1 MDLTTTY
8 LGLKLKNPL
17 VPSSSPLSRNLS
29 SLKRMEDSGAAA
41 IVLYSL
47 FEEQITLESHTLNH
61 YLTQGV
67 ESFPEALTYFPEAA
81 EYDTGPKDYLE
92 HIRKAKDALDIPIIA
107 SLNGVSTGGWV
118 KYARNIQDA
127 GADALELNIYYLP
140 TDPNITGAEVEQIY
154 LDVLRDVKEAVTI
167 PVAMKLSPYFSAL
180 ANMARQLDGGSA
192 DGLVLFNRFYQP
204 DLDIENLEVVPHLLL
219 STSSELRLPLRWIA
233 ILYGRIE
240 ADLALTTG
248 IHTAE
253 DVLKGLMA
261 GASVTMLASE
271 LLRNGVGRVGEI
283 LVDLERWLVEYEYE
297 SINQLQ
303 GSLSQINCAEPAAF
317 ERANYMRVLSS
328 FAPDYLWRTGA
339 LGVVPGGGGG

>member
-17 VPSSSPLSRNLS
+17 VPSSSPLSRNLNT
-29 SLKRMEDSGAAA
+29 LRRMEDNGASA
-41 IVLYSL
+41 IVLFSL
-47 FEEQITLESHTLNH
+47 FEEQITMESHTLNH

-67 ESFPEALTYFPEAA
+67 ESFPEALTYFPEAS
-81 EYDTGPKDYLE
+81 EYESGPDEYAE
-92 HIRKAKDALDIPIIA
+92 HIRKAKEALDIPIIA

-118 KYARNIQDA
+118 KYARDIQEA

-140 TDPNITGAEVEQIY
+140 TDPNLSGGEVEQIY
-154 LDVLRDVKEAVTI
+154 LDVLRDVKAAVDL
-167 PVAMKLSPYFSAL
+167 PVAMKLSPYFSSL
-180 ANMARQLDGGSA
+180 ANVAKRLDNGGAS
-192 DGLVLFNRFYQP
+192 GLSLFNRFYQP

-271 LLRNGVGRVGEI
+271 LLRNGVGRLREI
-283 LVDLERWLVEYEYE
+283 LIDLERWLVEYEYE
-297 SINQLQ
+297 SVNQMQ

-328 FAPDYLWRTGA
+328 FAPDYLWRSGA
-339 LGVVPGGGGG
+339 LGAVPGGG

>member
-17 VPSSSPLSRNLS
+17 IPSSSPLSRNLGK
-29 SLKRMEDSGAAA
+29 LKQMEDSGAAA

-47 FEEQITLESHTLNH
+47 FEEQISLESHTLNH

-67 ESFPEALTYFPEAA
+67 ESFPEALTYFPEAT
-81 EYDTGPKDYLE
+81 EYDTGPVEYLE
-92 HIRKAKDALDIPIIA
+92 QISKAKQSLDIPIIA

-118 KYARNIQDA
+118 KYARNIQEA

-140 TDPNITGAEVEQIY
+140 TDPNLSGAEVEQIY
-154 LDVLRDVKEAVTI
+154 LDVLKDVKQAVDM

-180 ANMARQLDGGSA
+180 ANMARQLDAGGA

-261 GASVTMLASE
+261 GACVTMVASE
-271 LLRNGVGRVGEI
+271 LLRNGVGRLNEI

-297 SINQLQ
+297 SVNQLQ

-328 FAPDYLWRTGA
+328 FAPDYLWRSGS
-339 LGVVPGGGGG
+339 LGVVPGGG

>member
-8 LGLKLKNPL
+8 LGLTLKNPL
-17 VPSSSPLSRNLS
+17 VPSSSPLSRNLN
-29 SLKRMEDSGAAA
+29 SLRRMEDNGASA

-47 FEEQITLESHTLNH
+47 FEEQITLESHNLNH

-81 EYDTGPKDYLE
+81 EYETGPDEYME
-92 HIRKAKDALDIPIIA
+92 HIQKAKEALSIPIIA

-118 KYARNIQDA
+118 KYAKNIEEA
-127 GADALELNIYYLP
+127 GADALELNVYYLP
-140 TDPNITGAEVEQIY
+140 TDPNLSGAEVEQIY
-154 LDVLRDVKEAVTI
+154 LDVLKDVKAAVKI
-167 PVAMKLSPYFSAL
+167 PVAMKLSPYFSAM
-180 ANMARQLDGGSA
+180 ANMARRLTDAGA
-192 DGLVLFNRFYQP
+192 NGLVLFNRFYQP

-219 STSSELRLPLRWIA
+219 STSAEQRLPMRWIA
-233 ILYGRIE
+233 ILYGRVQ

-248 IHTAE
+248 MHTSE

-261 GASVTMLASE
+261 GASVTMMASE
-271 LLRNGVGRVGEI
+271 LLRNGVGRLKEI
-283 LVDLERWLVEYEYE
+283 LLDLERWMVEYEYE
-297 SINQLQ
+297 SLSELK

-328 FAPDYLWRTGA
+328 YAPDYMWRSGA
-339 LGVVPGGGGG
+339 LGVVPGGS